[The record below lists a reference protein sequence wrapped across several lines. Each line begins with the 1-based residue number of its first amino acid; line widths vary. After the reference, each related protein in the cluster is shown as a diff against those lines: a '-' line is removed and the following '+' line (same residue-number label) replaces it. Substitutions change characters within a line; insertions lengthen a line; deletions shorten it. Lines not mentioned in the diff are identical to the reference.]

1 MVTIPPLEMPQTVSK
16 LKEALMPKTVETS
29 QATKLP
35 ETGSDKQVES
45 KDKSDSPPRTVRWVD
60 DANSVAKGSTVS
72 SSDSFQSAESLRE
85 RSSSEVSGVFLSF
98 YFYFR
103 VIQAIIFVFYS

>member
-16 LKEALMPKTVETS
+16 LKEALMPKTAETP

-35 ETGSDKQVES
+35 EIGSDKQVGS

-85 RSSSEVSGVFLSF
+85 RSSSEVGV
-98 YFYFR
+98 
-103 VIQAIIFVFYS
+103 IIFLFIYKV